1 MGLPGAGPSARRQPV
16 SWTGV
21 SCRIVICDDQPGF
34 RQLLTVVL
42 GLEDGLEVVGEAS
55 DGVAVVDVVTRLS
68 PDVLLLD
75 VAMPERDGIEALP
88 EIKSASPGTDV
99 VMLTA
104 FGSESVRKRAFAAG
118 ASGFIEKGAD
128 VDAIVA
134 QVLEACAS

>member
-1 MGLPGAGPSARRQPV
+1 
-16 SWTGV
+16 V

-42 GLEDGLEVVGEAS
+42 GLEEGLEVVGEAS

-88 EIKSASPGTDV
+88 EIREAAPETSV

-104 FGSESVRKRAFAAG
+104 FGSEAVRRRALDAG
-118 ASGFIEKGAD
+118 AAGFIEKGLD
-128 VDAIVA
+128 VDELVA
-134 QVLEACAS
+134 RIREVCAA

>member
-1 MGLPGAGPSARRQPV
+1 LA
-16 SWTGV
+16 
-21 SCRIVICDDQPGF
+21 CRIVICDDQPGF
-34 RQLLTVVL
+34 RQLLSVVL
-42 GLEDGLEVVGEAS
+42 GLHEDIEVVGEAE
-55 DGVAVVDVVTRLS
+55 DGVGVVKVVAEVA